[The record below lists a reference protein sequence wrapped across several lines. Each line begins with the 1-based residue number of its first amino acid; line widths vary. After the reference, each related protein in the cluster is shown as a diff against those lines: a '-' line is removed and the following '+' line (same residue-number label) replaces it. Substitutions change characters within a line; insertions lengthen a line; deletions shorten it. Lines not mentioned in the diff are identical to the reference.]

1 MREQNLFNEDWD
13 TLIILDACRYDFF
26 EKVYRDYFDGKL
38 EKRISPASS
47 TGEWLVK
54 SFPDKYDIT
63 YISANPF
70 VNSYNI
76 PLEKLCLSKSSW
88 KATDH
93 FFKVIDV
100 WQFGWDDNLNT
111 VHPRT
116 VNTAY
121 FANRSNK
128 KTIVHY
134 MQPHTPYLSHDSSHD
149 LIKEFNRRLIIN
161 ESKGGDTGRRPLK
174 HLRRLLA
181 YHLHTMLGTESYW
194 QIRKL
199 LNLPPW
205 DVFEWFWRRGQS
217 EEIPYYYEDNLK
229 QVLDHVRQ
237 LTDNISGKIIVTS
250 DHGEAFGEQ
259 RLWGHPPKVQIPAL
273 NEIPWLEI
281 KK

>member
-26 EKVYRDYFDGKL
+26 EKVYRDYLDGKL
-38 EKRISPASS
+38 EKRISPASH
-47 TGEWLVK
+47 TVEWLIK

-70 VNSYNI
+70 INSFNI
-76 PLEKLCLSKSSW
+76 PLKNILPKSKSSW
-88 KATDH
+88 KATEH

-100 WQFGWDDNLNT
+100 WQFGWDENLNT

-121 FANRSNK
+121 FANQSNK

-134 MQPHTPYLSHDSSHD
+134 LQPHTPYLSHDFTID
-149 LIKEFNRRLIIN
+149 LCNFNRDRTIN
-161 ESKGGDTGRRPLK
+161 ESKGGYTGKTPLK
-174 HLRRLLA
+174 HLRELLA
-181 YHLHTMLGTESYW
+181 RSLRATLGTEGYW

-205 DVFEWFWRRGQS
+205 DVFEWFWRRGYS
-217 EEIPYYYEDNLK
+217 EDILFYYEDNLK
-229 QVLDHVRQ
+229 QVLDYVRQ
-237 LTDNISGKIIVTS
+237 LIDNISGKIIVTS

-259 RLWGHPPKVQIPAL
+259 GVWEHDLKVRIPVL
-273 NEIPWLEI
+273 IEVPWLEI